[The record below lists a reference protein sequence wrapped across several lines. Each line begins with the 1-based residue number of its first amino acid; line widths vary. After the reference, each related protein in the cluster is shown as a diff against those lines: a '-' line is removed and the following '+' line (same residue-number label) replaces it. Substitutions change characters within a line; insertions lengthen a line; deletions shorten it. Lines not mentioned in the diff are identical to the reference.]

1 VKNEAS
7 FTLHPSNFFLLTLAK
22 PKKAWPFILDY
33 DNVFIMTTKER
44 VIQSLNDLP
53 NDASIEDAMERLL
66 FLAKIDRGLK
76 QADAGQTI
84 PHSQVKERM
93 AKWLK

>member
-1 VKNEAS
+1 
-7 FTLHPSNFFLLTLAK
+7 
-22 PKKAWPFILDY
+22 
-33 DNVFIMTTKER
+33 MTTKER
-44 VIQSLNDLP
+44 VIQTLNGLP

-66 FLAKIDRGLK
+66 FLAKIDRGIK

>member
-1 VKNEAS
+1 
-7 FTLHPSNFFLLTLAK
+7 
-22 PKKAWPFILDY
+22 
-33 DNVFIMTTKER
+33 MTTKER
-44 VIQSLNDLP
+44 VIQTLSDLP

-66 FLAKIDRGLK
+66 FLAKIERGIK
-76 QADAGQTI
+76 QADAGHTV

>member
-1 VKNEAS
+1 
-7 FTLHPSNFFLLTLAK
+7 
-22 PKKAWPFILDY
+22 
-33 DNVFIMTTKER
+33 MTTKER

-66 FLAKIDRGLK
+66 LLAKIDKGIN
-76 QADAGQTI
+76 QADAGLTI